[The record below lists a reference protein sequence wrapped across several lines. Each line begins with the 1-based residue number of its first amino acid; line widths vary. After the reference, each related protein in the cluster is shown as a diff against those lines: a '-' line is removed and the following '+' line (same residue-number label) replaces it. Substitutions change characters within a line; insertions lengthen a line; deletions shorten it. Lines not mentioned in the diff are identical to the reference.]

1 MENNSISKPD
11 ILIVDDEPENIR
23 ILATLLKEKYS
34 PIAAIS
40 GLKALELVN
49 KGNMPD
55 LILLDIM
62 MPEMDGYEVCNILKS
77 DKNTRN
83 IPVIFITAKSEP
95 GDEIRGLE
103 SGAVDYIRKPFDP
116 DVVEARIHLHLMLK
130 QQHDSLSG
138 KDVEQLFQASA
149 RQDRL
154 GNDELRSLIYTII
167 GNAVLMKYEFADM
180 SELRPS
186 FEEDGQTG
194 EKFASFFE
202 NCLKAHST
210 IHTAALAIESLLRQP
225 GF

>member
-1 MENNSISKPD
+1 MENSNTPKPD

-34 PIAAIS
+34 PIAAIN

-49 KGNMPD
+49 KGNRPD
-55 LILLDIM
+55 LILLDVM
-62 MPEMDGYEVCNILKS
+62 MPEMDGYEVCNRLKS

-95 GDEIRGLE
+95 EDEIRGLE

-116 DVVEARIHLHLMLK
+116 EVVEARIHLHLLLK
-130 QQHDSLSG
+130 QQRDNLS
-138 KDVEQLFQASA
+138 KDVEQLLYSPPMSESP
-149 RQDRL
+149 

-167 GNAVLMKYEFADM
+167 GNAVLMKYEFTDI
-180 SELRPS
+180 SELISS
-186 FEEDGQTG
+186 FEGDGQTG

-225 GF
+225 NF